1 MKDMSSPKAFIFDLD
16 GTLVDALPDI
26 RANINRALASLG
38 YERQLSLEETR
49 PHVGGGAQKLAASVL
64 GKPMDDPD
72 TMALYHAFADIYAR
86 HPAEFSR
93 PFPGVVE
100 TLETLADRGLP
111 MACVTAKPAKA
122 RVAVLKSLNLDR
134 FLTLALSPEDGY
146 AKKPAPDMLL
156 ACCRAM
162 GASPMETVM
171 VGDTRFDIEAGF
183 NAGCHTVAW
192 CAHGYQPLP
201 EEFHGRVMRLERFDD
216 LLRLLDEEGG

>member
-1 MKDMSSPKAFIFDLD
+1 MNPPKAFIFDLD
-16 GTLVDALPDI
+16 GTLVNALPDI
-26 RANINRALASLG
+26 RANINRALESLG
-38 YERQLSLEETR
+38 YDIRLSLEETR

-72 TMALYHAFADIYAR
+72 TMALYHAFADIYAE
-86 HPAEFSR
+86 HPAEFSQ

-100 TLETLADRGLP
+100 TLEQLAARGIP

-122 RVAVLKSLNLDR
+122 RVQVLNSLDLDR

-156 ACCRAM
+156 ACCEAM
-162 GASPMETVM
+162 KTKPEETVM
-171 VGDTRFDIEAGF
+171 VGDTRFDLEAGF

-201 EEFHGRVMRLERFDD
+201 GAFEGRVMKLAQFTD
-216 LLRLLDEEGG
+216 LLGLLDG